1 MSRPSFLGP
10 PSPSIPRTFQRLDPR
25 PRCYGVVA
33 GGAAHVKTL
42 AGAAYALD
50 KHAFVQGW
58 AGTSA
63 GALTAAAMAFA
74 LPESDMQK
82 ILTNMLQR
90 NRILDFSP
98 FAWGRYG
105 LCKWEVM
112 RDVVRKTWGERTMM
126 GEASIPLAV
135 VVTDLYTRQP
145 RVFSSWATPK
155 VRLDEVLPATAA
167 IPFLAAAQIIP
178 SADTGNRLYCDGGVA
193 DNFALDIFA
202 DKPEKTVGLC
212 LQGQV
217 DAEVRPV
224 RGMRDFVVAVAES
237 ALWESADLAARNDER
252 IIPLVTKDS
261 GFDFDQ
267 TPEQIRHGIESGRT
281 QVSEAL
287 SAGVA
292 RA

>member
-1 MSRPSFLGP
+1 
-10 PSPSIPRTFQRLDPR
+10 
-25 PRCYGVVA
+25 
-33 GGAAHVKTL
+33 VKTL

-63 GALTAAAMAFA
+63 GALTAAAMAFS

-82 ILTNMLQR
+82 ILTDMLQR

-98 FAWGRYG
+98 FAWSRYG
-105 LCKWEVM
+105 LSKWEAL

-126 GEASIPLAV
+126 GEANSALAV
-135 VVTDLYTRQP
+135 VVTDIYTRQP

-167 IPFLAAAQIIP
+167 IPFLAAAQTIP

-217 DAEVRPV
+217 DGEVRPV
-224 RGMRDFVVAVAES
+224 RGLRDFVVAVAES

-252 IIPLVTKDS
+252 VIPLKTSDS

-267 TPEQIRHGIESGRT
+267 TPEQIRHGIESGRK
-281 QVSEAL
+281 QVAEAL
-287 SAGVA
+287 RGAA
-292 RA
+292 TLMT